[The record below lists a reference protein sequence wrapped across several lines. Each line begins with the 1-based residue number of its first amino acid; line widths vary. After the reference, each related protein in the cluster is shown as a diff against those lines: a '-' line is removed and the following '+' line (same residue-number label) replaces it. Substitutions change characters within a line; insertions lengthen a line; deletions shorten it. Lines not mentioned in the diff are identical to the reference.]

1 MICIVEKKNKTVT
14 NRQVKLDAKSS
25 PDLQRTKDDRLGQNL
40 LDRSKIRSAVDRWQE
55 LRRTDNISKRRL
67 RSF

>member
-1 MICIVEKKNKTVT
+1 MTCIVEKKNKTVT

-25 PDLQRTKDDRLGQNL
+25 PDLQRTRDDRLGQNL
-40 LDRSKIRSAVDRWQE
+40 PDRCNIRSAVDRQRE
-55 LRRTDNISKRRL
+55 FRRTDNISKRRL